1 MHFKVGN
8 QQIMQS
14 VSNSLTFTVPLGL
27 EARILAEQFRCQH
40 SKPQKGQQV
49 YLNTLAVAAV
59 KFYLHCIGWETDDKA
74 TLSYNPLMQELM
86 DVADLQVRNLGKL
99 ECRPVLPTLE
109 TVFVPA
115 EVSAN
120 RIGYVAVLLDES
132 FKKAT
137 ILGFTKTLNNSGE
150 IILSELESL
159 ANFLSYLHKIKQC
172 EAVKTRV
179 NLSQWFSNLFETGW
193 IALEEIF
200 NGMDEKKFALRS
212 LSSFSEASTA
222 RAKII
227 DLGLQL
233 GNQSVVLLVAIAPYS
248 EQKVEVLVQLHP
260 INGKNYLPSNV
271 RLNLV
276 SESGEI
282 LQDVQSRTSDNFIQ
296 LKRFRGYYGE
306 GFNIQISDGDLI
318 VKESFVI

>member
-1 MHFKVGN
+1 MHFKVGE

-27 EARILAEQFRCQH
+27 EARVLAEKFRRKH
-40 SKPQKGQQV
+40 SNPHKGQQV

-74 TLSYNPLMQELM
+74 SLSYNPLMQGLM

-99 ECRPVLPTLE
+99 ECRPVLPHKE
-109 TVFVPA
+109 TVLVPP
-115 EVSAN
+115 ESAN

-137 ILGFTKTLNNSGE
+137 ILGFVKTLTNSGE

-159 ANFLSYLHKIKQC
+159 ADFLSYLHKIKQC
-172 EAVKTRV
+172 EAVKSRV
-179 NLSQWFSNLFETGW
+179 SLSQWFSNLFETGW

-200 NGMDEKKFALRS
+200 DGIDEKKFAVRS
-212 LSSFSEASTA
+212 LSSFSEASMA

-248 EQKVEVLVQLHP
+248 EQKVEVTVQMHP
-260 INGKNYLPSNV
+260 MNEKAYLPSNV

-282 LQDVQSRTSDNFIQ
+282 LQEVQSRANDNFIQ

-306 GFNIQISDGDLI
+306 GFDIQISDGDFI
-318 VKESFVI
+318 VKETFVI